1 MKSTKIV
8 TALTIVASIPSLV
21 AAYPQEIYIKNTS
34 DAAQIFIIKINN
46 SQQVLV
52 KSLQPDYFEI
62 FDNADSNTYTRI
74 EVADKQSFDFQK
86 DDSGS
91 AYLIYSNT
99 GFKRLTAQEWNATFD

>member
-1 MKSTKIV
+1 MNSTSILAV
-8 TALTIVASIPSLV
+8 LTIVVSIPALV

-34 DAAQIFIIKINN
+34 DTAQNFIITINN

-62 FDNADSNTYTRI
+62 FDNADSNAYTRI
-74 EVADKQSFDFQK
+74 EVAGKQSFDFQY

-99 GFKRLTAQEWNATFD
+99 GFRRLTAQEWNATFD